1 MTWRNT
7 LLNNIYVSKIGK
19 IWLIVILEKYL
30 KVNIT
35 SYTLGK
41 DINYYIKNYMKKT
54 TNLKMS
60 VDNKS
65 YKIYRSTYLISF
77 SIIPVNFIVSLSDFT
92 GMVKKMCR

>member
-77 SIIPVNFIVSLSDFT
+77 SIIPVNFIVSLFGFT
-92 GMVKKMCR
+92 GMVKKICR